1 MDAAAGSSR
10 PSGRMVTHK
19 PSSRQSDLT
28 PLFNPTSSNP
38 RNGDLVPQRVFGFAV
53 TALAQALLA
62 HRPPKM
68 MCAEGASVHG
78 CACATSAP
86 PYPKGGA

>member
-1 MDAAAGSSR
+1 
-10 PSGRMVTHK
+10 MVTHK

-62 HRPPKM
+62 HRPPEDDVRGGRVGAWLR
-68 MCAEGASVHG
+68 MCNV
-78 CACATSAP
+78 
-86 PYPKGGA
+86 YPALP